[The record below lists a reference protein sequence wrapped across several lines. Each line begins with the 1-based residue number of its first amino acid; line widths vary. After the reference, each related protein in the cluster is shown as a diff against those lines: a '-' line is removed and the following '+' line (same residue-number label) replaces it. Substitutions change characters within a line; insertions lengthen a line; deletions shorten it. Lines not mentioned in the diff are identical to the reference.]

1 MKKCFF
7 ARPKCHASIH
17 RSNKTTKQSNALKDE
32 MTIVS
37 PIKEKSMMS
46 TELDLRLQSPEW
58 EEGGPKSWKWFKIKH
73 LKSSWPDLRSKIQC
87 GLLVTWVMWRTRP
100 KEEKSRVLVELTW
113 KKRICVTYKWWWWR
127 GWDSLDLD
135 DGNKV
140 IMIKLTMV
148 VKNRYEVWSL

>member
-32 MTIVS
+32 ITIVS

-58 EEGGPKSWKWFKIKH
+58 EEGGPKSCKWFKIKH

-113 KKRICVTYKWWWWR
+113 KKRLLC
-127 GWDSLDLD
+127 DL
-135 DGNKV
+135 
-140 IMIKLTMV
+140 I
-148 VKNRYEVWSL
+148 VKGAYLIFVLFFTQANFLENEIYTEKHQFFALNL